1 MDMETLARQLGRSPQ
16 ELERLAQSPDGQRL
30 MQLVQNS
37 PVNDAQSAAE
47 MLKQL
52 LSQREGR
59 ALLQRLQRQLQQ

>member
-1 MDMETLARQLGRSPQ
+1 MDMETLARQLGSSPQ

-59 ALLQRLQRQLQQ
+59 ELLQRLQQQLQR